1 MYTDNRKPFAR
12 AKGLSPYVS
21 WDTAIRAFIAVG
33 ISVQCM
39 WYIKANL
46 GAYISSWEEVP
57 KKLAKEPRL
66 REFCM

>member
-46 GAYISSWEEVP
+46 GSMGGGTQKAGKRTKV
-57 KKLAKEPRL
+57 A
-66 REFCM
+66 